1 MHSALGKH
9 STHVSSYYYTITKSS
24 KTSIWT
30 ESKKEANLLD
40 YQDCGPLLP
49 TVLVVLQYE

>member
-9 STHVSSYYYTITKSS
+9 STHVSCYYTITKSS
-24 KTSIWT
+24 KTSTWM
-30 ESKKEANLLD
+30 ESKKEANLLG
-40 YQDCGPLLP
+40 YQDCGLLLP